1 MISDRLLQAF
11 NEQIEIE
18 SSASHGYLNLAI
30 WCASNGFDG
39 AAKFFFKQSDEER
52 EHMLKL
58 IHYVIEREGQPIAAA
73 KHGTDH
79 SPAPVK
85 DIFDVLQQFYAN
97 EQSVTAAVFKLLKTA
112 EDDGDYNAVNFLQWY
127 VKEQHEEENQARS
140 LIEKANLIGK
150 EGPYKYLIDEM
161 VGKS

>member
-1 MISDRLLQAF
+1 MISDRLLNAF
-11 NEQIEIE
+11 NDQIAIE

-30 WCASNGFDG
+30 WCALNGFDG

-58 IHYVIEREGQPIAAA
+58 IHYLIEREGKPVVASKSDGEPSPTPIA
-73 KHGTDH
+73 
-79 SPAPVK
+79 
-85 DIFDVLQQFYAN
+85 DIFDVLAQFYNN
-97 EQSVTAAVFKLLKTA
+97 EQRVTAAVFNLVKTA
-112 EDDGDYNAVNFLQWY
+112 EEEGDYNAVNFLQWY

-161 VGKS
+161 ISKH